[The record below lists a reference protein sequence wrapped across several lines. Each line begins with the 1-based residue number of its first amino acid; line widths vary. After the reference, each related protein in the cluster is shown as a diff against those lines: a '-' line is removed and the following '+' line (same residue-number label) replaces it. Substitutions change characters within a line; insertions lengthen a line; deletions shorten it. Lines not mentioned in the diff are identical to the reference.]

1 MRERRNSGE
10 FAAAR
15 RALYDAAL
23 AYAASAR
30 ERNETQRRQE
40 AGDATKDELHEAN
53 MLAISQGLR
62 LERRARAFATMATAA
77 AAFGSEEHSP
87 EIAIIAAR
95 AAR

>member
-1 MRERRNSGE
+1 MGGE

-30 ERNETQRRQE
+30 ERNDVQRRQE
-40 AGDATKDELHEAN
+40 SGDATHDELHEAN
-53 MLAISQGLR
+53 MLAIAQGLR

-77 AAFGSEEHSP
+77 AAFGSDEHSP
-87 EIAIIAAR
+87 EVALAAAR
-95 AAR
+95 AIR

>member
-1 MRERRNSGE
+1 MGGE

-30 ERNETQRRQE
+30 ERNEVQRRQE
-40 AGDATKDELHEAN
+40 SGDATHDELHEAN
-53 MLAISQGLR
+53 MLAIAQGLR

-77 AAFGSEEHSP
+77 AAFGSDEHSP
-87 EIAIIAAR
+87 EVALAAAR
-95 AAR
+95 AIR